1 MAEPKFEDAL
11 KRLEEIVEELERG
24 DLPLEES
31 LGKYEEGIKLS
42 VLCTKK
48 LETAKKKIEML
59 VKTGEGKFKLLPF
72 DDKGLDDVAI
82 RKTRTRRSKVDEK
95 DTLL

>member
-42 VLCTKK
+42 VLCTRK

-59 VKTGEGKFKLLPF
+59 VKTGEGKFELKPF
-72 DDKGLDDVAI
+72 GDEGLDKVAI
-82 RKTRTRRSKVDEK
+82 RKTRTKRSKKEEE
-95 DTLL
+95 LF